1 MVRFALRL
9 FLVVAAAVLLP
20 HLAAHAHGVSQSASA
35 TGLALPA
42 NVIELA
48 VANHPPRIALVLP
61 AATDAD
67 SGPLRIAGRDLGRQP
82 RAVAN
87 ALRRLIADRGARAA
101 VAASAC
107 DTPACAMDAVYGA
120 GIGARLL
127 HLYVD
132 YGFNGSHR
140 GRAAARAWTVDELD
154 AVIAAAADAPLAPQ
168 ARERLLL
175 RDERI
180 ERYRSALAI
189 TDPAETIVAINGG
202 GDIGLRFGEAW
213 AALPPGQRRAAALH
227 EFAHEIARTRGKAEG
242 WSSRWADAAMAD
254 AFLARRAGLPTSRV
268 SRYAMTNMAEDF
280 AESVVAYRYAPE
292 LLKSRAPN
300 RMRFLR
306 EVVFRETATQMAA
319 AASVQSAQ
327 AASSM

>member
-9 FLVVAAAVLLP
+9 FLVVAATVLLP
-20 HLAAHAHGVSQSASA
+20 HLAAYAHGVPHAA
-35 TGLALPA
+35 PGLALPS

-48 VANHPPRIALVLP
+48 VAGHTPRSLP
-61 AATDAD
+61 APLAGSDAD
-67 SGPLRIAGRDLGRQP
+67 AAPLRFAGRDFGRQP
-82 RAVAN
+82 RAVAT
-87 ALRRLIADRGARAA
+87 ALRRLIADRDARIA

-107 DTPACAMDAVYGA
+107 DTPVCAMDTVFGE
-120 GIGARLL
+120 GVGARLL
-127 HLYVD
+127 RLHVD

-140 GRAAARAWTVDELD
+140 GRTGARAWTADELD
-154 AVIAAAADAPLAPQ
+154 AVIAAAADAPLAPR
-168 ARERLLL
+168 ASERLLL

-189 TDPAETIVAINGG
+189 ADPAETIVAINGG

-213 AALPPGQRRAAALH
+213 AALPQGQRRAAALH
-227 EFAHEIARTRGKAEG
+227 EFAHELARTRGKAEG

-268 SRYAMTNMAEDF
+268 SRYAMTNLAEDF
-280 AESVVAYRYAPE
+280 AESVVAYRYAPD
-292 LLKSRAPN
+292 LLRSRAPN
-300 RMRFLR
+300 RLRFLR
-306 EVVFRETATQMAA
+306 EVVFRETGAQVAA
-319 AASVQSAQ
+319 AAAAQSAQ